1 MIWELRLK
9 ACNMFFYA
17 TFDIFPPPI
26 TGQYIQVP
34 SHAKSWLLISEQK
47 ELQALLVDWAL
58 QRSPTS
64 RTPSAIL
71 WLHLYS
77 FTRKENSS
85 DTWTEGWPLFWNG
98 HFFLHVTKLFK
109 TVIVPHGFAW
119 VLICRRAPHAVLM
132 HEQHCSVM
140 ESETSACDSLFTHSS
155 WRISFTGILIEAV
168 FHTSNTSERRDPATV
183 FKVNNAGLWDYSS
196 WFFFL

>member
-1 MIWELRLK
+1 MQLSTFSPHQSPVNIFRCQVMQK
-9 ACNMFFYA
+9 ADFWF
-17 TFDIFPPPI
+17 
-26 TGQYIQVP
+26 
-34 SHAKSWLLISEQK
+34 
-47 ELQALLVDWAL
+47 
-58 QRSPTS
+58 RSRRSCRPY
-64 RTPSAIL
+64 
-71 WLHLYS
+71 W
-77 FTRKENSS
+77 
-85 DTWTEGWPLFWNG
+85 WTELCSAAPPRGPQVQYCDSTLTLSLG
-98 HFFLHVTKLFK
+98 RKTVLTPGQKAGLCSEMGIFLHVTKLFK